1 MTFSSRGLVA
11 CAALWLTACGSANL
25 FDPANPAYGPGGAV
39 GNGEPITSG
48 AFAGGEDT
56 LPAPRAVP
64 PPDDT
69 RPPDCDG
76 SCVAFCEG
84 AGLQNPVNRGL
95 CRSLWGVG
103 LAHRPVDAGEACRR
117 MAMDLLGRLPTED
130 EAQGLCAGGFGAAAQ
145 RMLATDEFVRVNQRR
160 AADKFLYSTEVVNVE
175 AIFDMDRLVE
185 KLMRGLIPY
194 DLFAAVVS
202 AHPVLVR
209 RAADPRDRAE
219 ALFRHFLGRPPFDNE
234 RSDMARLYALWHSG
248 YYDHPVLQMRLPDA
262 FVRFRCLDDDNQVD
276 PQTRGECTSVL
287 WGYQELIL
295 QPDIRAANDRQADAL
310 TMWAGLV
317 KPDEWAQLQAPGRT
331 LARDV
336 AFWERA
342 VDEVLVQ
349 YLGYELSTLVPEVR
363 QELVRYLLANNGDIR
378 AVHFA
383 VVTSAA
389 YLQSNGGDSGARY
402 RWTYGPLKQVDAE
415 VWLQSLAD
423 HSGVAITSCDHR
435 ISDPSTFLEAGSIGA
450 YKLLQSS
457 RWTMGGEEGGV
468 DTRYSELARTLGGC
482 PENVVGGRFKVVSI
496 LTTATQLSYVGELC
510 APGRATD
517 APRAAFDR
525 LVPSGVDA
533 SRAVD
538 AALAGDIASHQYRL
552 LLGRP
557 PSTEELTEA
566 KAAGEQCAAA
576 RCNAE
581 QFARPLCFALLT
593 GAETFLY

>member
-1 MTFSSRGLVA
+1 MIRTLRLLS
-11 CAALWLTACGSANL
+11 CALLLTATACQRGSP
-25 FDPANPAYGPGGAV
+25 FDPNNPAYGPGGAV
-39 GNGEPITSG
+39 GNGTTMTG
-48 AFAGGEDT
+48 GVFAGGDDV
-56 LPAPRAVP
+56 LPDPMAVT

-76 SCVAFCEG
+76 ACVTFCAG
-84 AGLQNPVNRGL
+84 ANLQNPVNRGL

-103 LAHRPVDAGEACRR
+103 LSHRPVVSEEACRR
-117 MAMDLLGRLPTED
+117 MAVDLTGKLPTAE
-130 EAQGLCAGGFGAAAQ
+130 EAQALCAGGWGAAAQ
-145 RMLATDEFVRVNQRR
+145 RMIASDDFVRVNQRR

-175 AIFDMDRLVE
+175 AIYDMDRLVA

-194 DLFAAVVS
+194 DLFASVVS
-202 AHPVLVR
+202 AHPILVR

-248 YYDHPVLQMRLPDA
+248 YYDHAVLQMRLPDA
-262 FVRFRCLDDDNQVD
+262 FIRFRCLDENNEID

-295 QPDIRAANDRQADAL
+295 QPDIRATADRQANAL

-317 KPDEWAQLQAPGRT
+317 KPEEWARLQAPGRT
-331 LARDV
+331 IVRDV
-336 AFWERA
+336 AFWEHA
-342 VDEVLVQ
+342 VDEVLMQ

-363 QELVRYLLANNGDIR
+363 QELVQYLLENQGDIR
-378 AVHFA
+378 SVHYA

-389 YLQSNGGDSGARY
+389 YLQSNGGDSGMRY

-423 HSGVAITSCDHR
+423 HSAVEITSCDHR
-435 ISDPSTFLEAGSIGA
+435 ISNPDLFLEAGSIGA
-450 YKLLQSS
+450 YQLLQGSN
-457 RWTMGGEEGGV
+457 WKFNPEEGGV

-482 PENVVGGRFKVVSI
+482 PENVVGGRFKVISI

-510 APGRATD
+510 SPGKPTA
-517 APRAAFDR
+517 APRAAFER
-525 LVPSGVDA
+525 LVPSGVGA
-533 SRAVD
+533 TSLMTP
-538 AALAGDIASHQYRL
+538 ALAGQIADHQYRL
-552 LLGRP
+552 LLGRA
-557 PSTEELTEA
+557 PSAEELTEA
-566 KAAGEQCAAA
+566 QAAGEQCAAS

-593 GAETFLY
+593 AAETFLY